1 MPPTA
6 VQLLQNQ
13 NVGELLDQDD
23 VGLSSIE
30 SGEDLFLFREYV
42 RKVLEKRGSDEQCDD
57 VITVVNEI
65 VVNALVHAGGAC
77 SCRLTFYERAV
88 LVEVQDTGPGMK
100 SVSALTQVNPSSL
113 GDECLE
119 SGRGLVLVAMLSLVW
134 TFASTDYGS
143 AVTALLPLGGGL

>member
-6 VQLLQNQ
+6 VELLQNQ
-13 NVGELLDQDD
+13 NVGELLDHDD
-23 VGLSSIE
+23 VDLARME
-30 SGEDLFLFREYV
+30 SAEDLLLFRSHV
-42 RKVLEKRGSDEQCDD
+42 RKLLEERGSDEQCDD

-65 VVNALVHAGGAC
+65 VVNALVHAHGAC

-100 SVSALTQVNPSSL
+100 SVSAPTQVEPSPR
-113 GDECLE
+113 GDEYHE